1 MKGIFLAL
9 SALLLTSAA
18 WADKKVTISASPS
31 QAVIYLVG
39 PDGKE
44 SQIGVGTAQIKVDK
58 DEPAKIVVRL
68 EGYKPLYKTYTMNK
82 GTDLPKEDK
91 LVLEDRQVKVV
102 VQPYDAR
109 ILVNGVDQGNNTTLV
124 DVKKDATVTVEVKKP
139 GYFTRTV
146 NYSNRNGMNVPPVNE
161 FITLNDRAMLVRT
174 SPADVQVFVNGKK
187 VGESNSE
194 VVIPVNSCVTVEY
207 VKEGFVTLEK
217 QYCSKEG
224 QPAPPISE
232 SITLK
237 DRQVAVRTTPADAS
251 IRIDGR
257 VMGAG
262 EYKSRVPYNQCVE
275 VIIEKAG
282 YVPARKNYCNED
294 GVQPPP
300 VADHI
305 ILKQDEAFTSSI
317 QSDQANVNFTIETN
331 KAEQDAWKILS
342 QITMNHFDNIELAD
356 RETGYIRTAWNVKNF
371 EDNTIRTRI
380 IVKQADISPLKYTI
394 KLVSE
399 FSGKPQTSVKNDE
412 EFRAWDRILNTYR
425 DVIAEYQSRLK

>member
-1 MKGIFLAL
+1 MKAFFLAL
-9 SALLLTSAA
+9 SAVLIWSSA

-174 SPADVQVFVNGKK
+174 SRADVQVFVNGKK
-187 VGESNSE
+187 AGESNSK
-194 VVIPVNSCVTVEY
+194 VVTPVNSCVTVEY
-207 VKEGFVTLEK
+207 VTEGFVTLEK

-224 QPAPPISE
+224 QPAPPISK

-237 DRQVAVRTTPADAS
+237 
-251 IRIDGR
+251 
-257 VMGAG
+257 
-262 EYKSRVPYNQCVE
+262 E
-275 VIIEKAG
+275 
-282 YVPARKNYCNED
+282 
-294 GVQPPP
+294 
-300 VADHI
+300 
-305 ILKQDEAFTSSI
+305 
-317 QSDQANVNFTIETN
+317 
-331 KAEQDAWKILS
+331 
-342 QITMNHFDNIELAD
+342 
-356 RETGYIRTAWNVKNF
+356 
-371 EDNTIRTRI
+371 
-380 IVKQADISPLKYTI
+380 
-394 KLVSE
+394 
-399 FSGKPQTSVKNDE
+399 
-412 EFRAWDRILNTYR
+412 
-425 DVIAEYQSRLK
+425 SRLP